1 MQFNRLPE
9 AMDIKGM
16 VLLELVLDWMITKRL
31 QIINSRLGQF
41 LRVTLLTSLVIT
53 WLKSKMP
60 YLRHSVTVTYQ
71 VSAI

>member
-60 YLRHSVTVTYQ
+60 YLRHFVTVTYQ